1 MAIRNEAGEK
11 CTPKDKAKEIVVDSI
26 NMNIEKWIDDHPE
39 DIGQM
44 TDRELALVDDQL
56 QKQVRRVY
64 KLLGI
69 EEIEHENGEIEK
81 I

>member
-44 TDRELALVDDQL
+44 TDRELALVTTSCRS
-56 QKQVRRVY
+56 KCGASTSSWASRKSNTKTAR
-64 KLLGI
+64 
-69 EEIEHENGEIEK
+69 
-81 I
+81 